1 MCFVLNNIKTNN
13 KRICCNKLVEQVLY
27 RRFFHFSNQ
36 SGSSAEATL
45 PCKYGILMEKT
56 SAISIQFL
64 YDQGFRKVGNFSNFV
79 VMEMEITPP

>member
-1 MCFVLNNIKTNN
+1 MSPHPPT
-13 KRICCNKLVEQVLY
+13 KLISFILFRY
-27 RRFFHFSNQ
+27 SS
-36 SGSSAEATL
+36 SGGPAPEAPV

-79 VMEMEITPP
+79 VMEMEMSNPP

>member
-1 MCFVLNNIKTNN
+1 MNDSSIYFLS
-13 KRICCNKLVEQVLY
+13 
-27 RRFFHFSNQ
+27 FSSS
-36 SGSSAEATL
+36 SGSAPEAPV

-79 VMEMEITPP
+79 VMEMEMSNPP

>member
-1 MCFVLNNIKTNN
+1 MHNVQFFMTFVPVSN
-13 KRICCNKLVEQVLY
+13 
-27 RRFFHFSNQ
+27 FSAS
-36 SGSSAEATL
+36 SGSSASTETPV

-79 VMEMEITPP
+79 VMEMEMSSPP

>member
-1 MCFVLNNIKTNN
+1 MSPHFPT
-13 KRICCNKLVEQVLY
+13 KLISLILFRY
-27 RRFFHFSNQ
+27 S
-36 SGSSAEATL
+36 SSAGPAPEAPV

-79 VMEMEITPP
+79 VMEMEMSNPP